1 MLNVKRSTVR
11 QPKLS
16 SAYLQFNH
24 VLVCQPDRRRLELAR
39 QLKEELSYVAPDF
52 NIAVEEH
59 GCFSQVMLWLSKNE
73 AHDPNT

>member
-24 VLVCQPDRRRLELAR
+24 VLVCQPDRRRVELAR
-39 QLKEELSYVAPDF
+39 QVKEEFSYVAPDF
-52 NIAVEEH
+52 NVAVEVH
-59 GCFSQVMLWLSKNE
+59 GSFSQVMLWPFKNG
-73 AHDPNT
+73 AHNTDT

>member
-24 VLVCQPDRRRLELAR
+24 VLVCQPDRRRLELSR
-39 QLKEELSYVAPDF
+39 QVKEEFSYVAPDF
-52 NIAVEEH
+52 DIAVEEH
-59 GCFSQVMLWLSKNE
+59 GCFSQVILWPFKNGT
-73 AHDPNT
+73 HNTDT